1 MCSLFHLLLCGFT
14 LSLSNFS
21 SLSPPLH
28 PPVPPFNPQ
37 PLLAHHREEEEED
50 DEADKEEGEEEEE
63 DEDEADDESHPVSD
77 SSSQGTHRYFRP
89 TTVIQFLHFYSHS
102 TSLLSLPFWI
112 IFTLSRLL
120 LSCILSS

>member
-1 MCSLFHLLLCGFT
+1 MCSPFHLLLCGFT

-50 DEADKEEGEEEEE
+50 DEADKEEGEEEE
-63 DEDEADDESHPVSD
+63 DEDEADDGSHPVSD

-102 TSLLSLPFWI
+102 ISLLSLPFWI

>member
-1 MCSLFHLLLCGFT
+1 MCSPFHLLLCGFT

-63 DEDEADDESHPVSD
+63 EDEADDESHPVSD

-102 TSLLSLPFWI
+102 ASLLSLPFWI

>member
-1 MCSLFHLLLCGFT
+1 MCSPFHLLLCGFT

-63 DEDEADDESHPVSD
+63 EEEADDESHPVSD

-102 TSLLSLPFWI
+102 ASLLSLPFWI

>member
-1 MCSLFHLLLCGFT
+1 MCSPFHLLLCGFT

-50 DEADKEEGEEEEE
+50 DEADKEEGEEEE

>member
-1 MCSLFHLLLCGFT
+1 MCSPFHILLCGFT

-21 SLSPPLH
+21 SLLPPLH

-63 DEDEADDESHPVSD
+63 EDEADDESHPVSD

-102 TSLLSLPFWI
+102 ASLLSLPFWI

>member
-1 MCSLFHLLLCGFT
+1 MCSPVHLLLCGFT

-63 DEDEADDESHPVSD
+63 EEEADDESHPVSD

-102 TSLLSLPFWI
+102 ASLLSLPFWI

>member
-1 MCSLFHLLLCGFT
+1 MCSPFHLLLCGFT

-50 DEADKEEGEEEEE
+50 DEADKEEGEEEE

-102 TSLLSLPFWI
+102 ASLLSLPFWI